1 MTTQDESENSFAPLS
16 DTDLASILEAQLAQM
31 RGTRVAPRVDVPAG
45 NLHASDA
52 PAWTDELF
60 DAPTQEMT
68 ATKVTAVREPV
79 FAAPLPAPTPAATFA
94 FAFSEPMMFS
104 PSEMQ
109 RLRGQASGVSQSVNA
124 LPLLPVVAQPSDI
137 EQQLVQVLAEIEAL
151 ELAKGQRV
159 LEPETAL
166 VAEVVGTA
174 ETAEAAEAAEA
185 AEVAEGVESA
195 ENSSQSAQDDVV
207 SAVKPSGGASLS
219 FDDILFG
226 TSSEE

>member
-68 ATKVTAVREPV
+68 ATEVTAVREPV
-79 FAAPLPAPTPAATFA
+79 FAAPAPLPAPTPAATFA

-109 RLRGQASGVSQSVNA
+109 RLRGQASGVSHSVNA

-137 EQQLVQVLAEIEAL
+137 EQQLVQVFAEIQAL

-174 ETAEAAEAAEA
+174 EAAEAAEA
-185 AEVAEGVESA
+185 VETA